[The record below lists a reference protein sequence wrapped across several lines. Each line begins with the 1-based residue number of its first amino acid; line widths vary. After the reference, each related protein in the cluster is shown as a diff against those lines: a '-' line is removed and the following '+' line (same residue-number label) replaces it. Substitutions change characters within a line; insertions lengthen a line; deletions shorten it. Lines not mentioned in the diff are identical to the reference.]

1 MYHIQLITI
10 FFVFLLTSTV
20 YGEYKVVNF
29 CKSTRKLNNINNGT
43 NLSQKINGHQPEIL
57 NLEMSAENLDNLN
70 WLPSGMVSA
79 HSVLSTYEE
88 KSHFVRWEIFFFS
101 K

>member
-20 YGEYKVVNF
+20 YGGCKVVNF
-29 CKSTRKLNNINNGT
+29 CKLTCKLNNINNGT

-57 NLEMSAENLDNLN
+57 NFEMSAENLDNLN

-79 HSVLSTYEE
+79 HSALSTYEE